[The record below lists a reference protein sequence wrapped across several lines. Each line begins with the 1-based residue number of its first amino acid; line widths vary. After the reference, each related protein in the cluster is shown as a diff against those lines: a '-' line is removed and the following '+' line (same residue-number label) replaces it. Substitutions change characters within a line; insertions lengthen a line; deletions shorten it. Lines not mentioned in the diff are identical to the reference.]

1 MGVVFKGV
9 FGLLIGNELLRYLL
23 YCLLWVFNILFLK
36 IRLLLVVMLVLN
48 FRIIISFWVFV
59 RKYFGLVF
67 NMVMVL
73 LVKKCLYD
81 LFVFVILIF
90 LLKLI
95 RSCLVVLLNFILVIL
110 GVFVK
115 IVRLVVLIFIR
126 FLFIER
132 DIEKWVEM
140 LIVVI

>member
-23 YCLLWVFNILFLK
+23 YCLLWVFNILLLK
-36 IRLLLVVMLVLN
+36 IRLLLVVMVVLN